1 MASVAYPADSRK
13 EARTM
18 EFKQVVGNRRSIRF
32 FDPDKPVEREK
43 IQTILETARLASSA
57 VNAHWLRAIV
67 VERDKIPPE
76 KLAQLKTPV
85 AALTLDLAPVHIYF
99 FVDLG
104 IVNKVKGSRLKELV
118 DVGALAPT
126 HGWSHKF
133 VDDFVY
139 PQILEPMTKN
149 LQGYIGAAFAD
160 AGGAAQNALLAAFDE
175 GLGACLNTPNPM
187 LTKQVFG
194 VPDDWQSLWV
204 MLVGYPAESADGG
217 GQRPRPDFEEL
228 YFEGEY
234 GKPFKRDQKV
244 VEKLKKAKMIQDPA
258 PLPGRMDEIRRLAE
272 QFDLPM

>member
-1 MASVAYPADSRK
+1 
-13 EARTM
+13 M

-32 FDPDKPVEREK
+32 FDPDRPVEREK
-43 IQTILETARLASSA
+43 IQVILETARLASSA

-67 VERDKIPPE
+67 VERDNLPPE

-104 IVNKVKGSRLKELV
+104 VVNRVKGSRLKELV

-149 LQGYIGAAFAD
+149 LEGYLGAAFAD

-194 VPDDWQSLWV
+194 VPDDWYSLWV
-204 MLVGYPAESADGG
+204 MLVGYPAESADAG

-228 YFEGEY
+228 YFDGHY
-234 GKPFKRDQKV
+234 GTPFKRDPAV

-258 PLPGRMDEIRRLAE
+258 PLPGRTDEIRRLAD
-272 QFDLPM
+272 QYDLPM